1 MNDSKEV
8 VRSTGKGFV
17 QTVVDVGGQ
26 KGFQPTNAQLS
37 LIRGYQTAMTNALQ
51 NKGITWSDIVLD
63 QKLYQDLVNSAQM
76 GFDMRVEN
84 TLFPIPRRDKNAGK
98 FRFTFQLGSN
108 GYLWRA
114 MKYSYGKVLDATP
127 RLLYKGDTFIPHF
140 RDMNHPYDTFEYEPK
155 DILAEKKDEDIV
167 GGFVYIIYDNPM
179 QNKLV
184 IMNRAEINKHRS
196 LAQSDN
202 VWSQWYGAMARKTLI
217 IKAAKA
223 IPLDPSK
230 IDDVYQQSQIIESEG
245 TDLDTQ
251 NDILEQQ
258 ASGDIIDT
266 PELPPT
272 APSMQA
278 PIPAALPQQMTQN
291 AAVPQ
296 QDHKSCS
303 VVMPEKAF

>member
-8 VRSTGKGFV
+8 VKSTGEGFV
-17 QTVVDVGGQ
+17 QTVVEVGGQ
-26 KGFQPTNAQLS
+26 NGFQPTNAQLN

-51 NKGITWSDIVLD
+51 SKGITWADIVLD
-63 QKLYQDLVNSAQM
+63 QKLYQDLVNNAQM

-98 FRFTFQLGSN
+98 FRFTFQLGSS

-114 MKYSYGKVLDATP
+114 MKYSYGKVQDATS

-140 RDMNHPYDTFEYEPK
+140 RDMNHPYDTFEYTPK

-184 IMNRAEINKHRS
+184 IMNRAEIDKHRA

-202 VWSQWYGAMARKTLI
+202 VWSQWYGGMAKKTLI

-230 IDDVYQQSQIIESEG
+230 IDDAYQNSVAIENEG
-245 TDLDTQ
+245 SDMDIQT
-251 NDILEQQ
+251 DILEKQ
-258 ASGDIIDT
+258 ATGEVVDAQ
-266 PELPPT
+266 ELPPA
-272 APSMQA
+272 APAMSA
-278 PIPAALPQQMTQN
+278 PIPAAAHQP
-291 AAVPQ
+291 AAKPAAAQ
-296 QDHKSCS
+296 EHK

>member
-8 VRSTGKGFV
+8 VKSTGKGFV
-17 QTVVDVGGQ
+17 QTVVEVGGQ
-26 KGFQPTNAQLS
+26 NGFQPTNAQLN

-51 NKGITWSDIVLD
+51 SKGITWADIVLD
-63 QKLYQDLVNSAQM
+63 QKLYQDLVNNAQM

-114 MKYSYGKVLDATP
+114 MKYRYGKVQDATP

-140 RDMNHPYDTFEYEPK
+140 RDMNHPYDTFEYTPK

-184 IMNRAEINKHRS
+184 IMNRAEINKHRA

-202 VWSQWYGAMARKTLI
+202 VWSQWYGGMAKKTLI

-230 IDDVYQQSQIIESEG
+230 IDDVYQQSRIIESEG
-245 TDLDTQ
+245 SDLDNQ
-251 NDILEQQ
+251 NKILEKQ
-258 ASGDIIDT
+258 AIGEIIET
-266 PELPPT
+266 KELPSA
-272 APSMQA
+272 APSLQA
-278 PIPAALPQQMTQN
+278 PIPAT
-291 AAVPQ
+291 VPQ
-296 QDHKSCS
+296 QDHKSSS

>member
-8 VRSTGKGFV
+8 VKSTGKGFV
-17 QTVVDVGGQ
+17 QTVVEVGGQ
-26 KGFQPTNAQLS
+26 NGFQPTNAQLN

-51 NKGITWSDIVLD
+51 SKGITWADIVLD
-63 QKLYQDLVNSAQM
+63 QKLYQYLVNNAQM

-114 MKYSYGKVLDATP
+114 MKYSYGKVQDATP

-140 RDMNHPYDTFEYEPK
+140 RDMNHPYDTFEYTPK

-184 IMNRAEINKHRS
+184 IMNRAEINKHRA

-202 VWSQWYGAMARKTLI
+202 VWNQWYGGMAKKTLI
-217 IKAAKA
+217 IKASKA

-230 IDDVYQQSQIIESEG
+230 IDDVYQQSRIIESEG

-251 NDILEQQ
+251 NKILEKQ
-258 ASGDIIDT
+258 ATGEIIET
-266 PELPPT
+266 QELPP
-272 APSMQA
+272 ASPSLQG
-278 PIPAALPQQMTQN
+278 PIP

-296 QDHKSCS
+296 QEHKSS

>member
-1 MNDSKEV
+1 
-8 VRSTGKGFV
+8 
-17 QTVVDVGGQ
+17 
-26 KGFQPTNAQLS
+26 
-37 LIRGYQTAMTNALQ
+37 MTNALQ
-51 NKGITWSDIVLD
+51 SKGITWADIVLD
-63 QKLYQDLVNSAQM
+63 QKLYQDLVNNAQM

-114 MKYSYGKVLDATP
+114 MKYSYGKVQDATP

-140 RDMNHPYDTFEYEPK
+140 RDMHHPYDTFEYTPK

-184 IMNRAEINKHRS
+184 IMNRAEINKHRA

-202 VWSQWYGAMARKTLI
+202 VWSQWYGGMAKKTLI

-230 IDDVYQQSQIIESEG
+230 IDDVYQQSRIIESEG
-245 TDLDTQ
+245 SDLDNQ
-251 NDILEQQ
+251 NKILEKQ
-258 ASGDIIDT
+258 ATGEIIE
-266 PELPPT
+266 PQELPP
-272 APSMQA
+272 ASPSLQV
-278 PIPAALPQQMTQN
+278 PIP

-296 QDHKSCS
+296 QEHKSS

>member
-8 VRSTGKGFV
+8 VKSTGKGFV
-17 QTVVDVGGQ
+17 QTVVEVGGQ
-26 KGFQPTNAQLS
+26 NGFQPTNAQLN

-51 NKGITWSDIVLD
+51 SKGITWADIVLD
-63 QKLYQDLVNSAQM
+63 QKLYQDLVNNAQM

-114 MKYSYGKVLDATP
+114 MKYSYGKVQDATP

-140 RDMNHPYDTFEYEPK
+140 RDMNHPYDTFEYTPK

-184 IMNRAEINKHRS
+184 IMNRAEINKHRA

-202 VWSQWYGAMARKTLI
+202 VWSQWYGGMAKKTLI
-217 IKAAKA
+217 IKAAEA

-230 IDDVYQQSQIIESEG
+230 IDDVYQQSRIIESEG
-245 TDLDTQ
+245 SDLDNQ
-251 NDILEQQ
+251 NKILEKQ
-258 ASGDIIDT
+258 AIGEIIET
-266 PELPPT
+266 KELPSA
-272 APSMQA
+272 APSLQA
-278 PIPAALPQQMTQN
+278 PIPAT
-291 AAVPQ
+291 VPQ
-296 QDHKSCS
+296 QDHKSSS

>member
-8 VRSTGKGFV
+8 VKSTGKGFV
-17 QTVVDVGGQ
+17 QTVVEVGGQ
-26 KGFQPTNAQLS
+26 NGFQPTNAQLN

-51 NKGITWSDIVLD
+51 SKGITWADIVLD
-63 QKLYQDLVNSAQM
+63 QKLYQDLVNNAQM

-84 TLFPIPRRDKNAGK
+84 TIFPIPRRDKNAGK

-114 MKYSYGKVLDATP
+114 MKYSYGKVQDATP

-140 RDMNHPYDTFEYEPK
+140 RDMNHPYDTFEYTPK

-184 IMNRAEINKHRS
+184 IMNRAEINKHRA

-202 VWSQWYGAMARKTLI
+202 VWSQWYGGMAKKTLI

-223 IPLDPSK
+223 ITLDPSK
-230 IDDVYQQSQIIESEG
+230 IDDAYQRSVTIENEG
-245 TDLDTQ
+245 SDMDMQT
-251 NDILEQQ
+251 DILEKQ
-258 ASGDIIDT
+258 ATGEIVDAQ
-266 PELPPT
+266 ELPPA
-272 APSMQA
+272 APTISS
-278 PIPAALPQQMTQN
+278 PIPAVNSQP
-291 AAVPQ
+291 AAQPAAAQ
-296 QDHKSCS
+296 EHK

>member
-8 VRSTGKGFV
+8 VKSTGEGFV
-17 QTVVDVGGQ
+17 QTVVEVGGQ
-26 KGFQPTNAQLS
+26 NGFQPTNAQLN

-51 NKGITWSDIVLD
+51 SKGITWADIVLD
-63 QKLYQDLVNSAQM
+63 QKLYQDLVNNAQM

-84 TLFPIPRRDKNAGK
+84 TLFPIPRRDKNTGK
-98 FRFTFQLGSN
+98 FRFTFQLGSS

-114 MKYSYGKVLDATP
+114 MKYSYGKVQDATS

-140 RDMNHPYDTFEYEPK
+140 RDMNHPYDTFEYTPK

-184 IMNRAEINKHRS
+184 IMNRAEIDKHRA

-202 VWSQWYGAMARKTLI
+202 VWSQWYGGMAKKTLI

-230 IDDVYQQSQIIESEG
+230 IDDAYQNSVAIENEG
-245 TDLDTQ
+245 SDMDIQT
-251 NDILEQQ
+251 DILEKQ
-258 ASGDIIDT
+258 ATGEVVDAQ
-266 PELPPT
+266 ELPPA
-272 APSMQA
+272 APAMSA
-278 PIPAALPQQMTQN
+278 PIPAAAHQP
-291 AAVPQ
+291 AAKPAAAQ
-296 QDHKSCS
+296 EHK

>member
-8 VRSTGKGFV
+8 VKSTGKGFV
-17 QTVVDVGGQ
+17 QMVVEVGGQ
-26 KGFQPTNAQLS
+26 NGFQPTNAQLN

-51 NKGITWSDIVLD
+51 SKGITWADIVLD
-63 QKLYQDLVNSAQM
+63 QKLYQDLVNNAQM

-114 MKYSYGKVLDATP
+114 MKYSYGKVQDATP

-140 RDMNHPYDTFEYEPK
+140 RDMNHPYDTFEYTPK

-184 IMNRAEINKHRS
+184 IMNRAEINKHRA

-202 VWSQWYGAMARKTLI
+202 VWSQWYGGMAKKTLI

-230 IDDVYQQSQIIESEG
+230 IDDVYQQSRIIESEG

-251 NDILEQQ
+251 NKILEKQ
-258 ASGDIIDT
+258 ATGEIIET
-266 PELPPT
+266 QELPP
-272 APSMQA
+272 ASPSLQV
-278 PIPAALPQQMTQN
+278 PIP

-296 QDHKSCS
+296 QEHKSS

>member
-8 VRSTGKGFV
+8 VKSTGKGFV
-17 QTVVDVGGQ
+17 QTVVEVGGQ
-26 KGFQPTNAQLS
+26 NGFQPTNAQLN

-51 NKGITWSDIVLD
+51 SKGITWADIVLD
-63 QKLYQDLVNSAQM
+63 QKLYQDLVNNAQM

-98 FRFTFQLGSN
+98 FRFTFQLGSS

-114 MKYSYGKVLDATP
+114 MKYSYGKVQDATS

-140 RDMNHPYDTFEYEPK
+140 RDMNHPYDTFEYTPK

-184 IMNRAEINKHRS
+184 IMNRAEIDKHRA

-202 VWSQWYGAMARKTLI
+202 VWSQWYGGMAKKTLI

-230 IDDVYQQSQIIESEG
+230 IDDAYQNSVAIENEG
-245 TDLDTQ
+245 SDMDIQT
-251 NDILEQQ
+251 DILEKQ
-258 ASGDIIDT
+258 ATGEVVDAQ
-266 PELPPT
+266 ELPPA
-272 APSMQA
+272 APAMSA
-278 PIPAALPQQMTQN
+278 PIPAAAHQP
-291 AAVPQ
+291 AAKPAAAQ
-296 QDHKSCS
+296 EHK